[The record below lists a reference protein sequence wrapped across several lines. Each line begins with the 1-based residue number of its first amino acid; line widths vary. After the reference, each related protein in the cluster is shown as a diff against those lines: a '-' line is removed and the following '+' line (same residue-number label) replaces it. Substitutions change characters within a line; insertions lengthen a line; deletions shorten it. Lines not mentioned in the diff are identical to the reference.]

1 MKKTEKWLRKLMHN
15 FVVHSNESA
24 CRKSRFLG
32 LDQVFIRRVN
42 LLSNL
47 KPLVTTHPSESM
59 VTPTGIPTHFSVVG
73 KVVNPLTLLKGD
85 HNERQQLPSILCKY
99 V

>member
-1 MKKTEKWLRKLMHN
+1 MHN

-24 CRKSRFLG
+24 CRKSRCLG
-32 LDQVFIRRVN
+32 LYQVFIRRVN
-42 LLSNL
+42 ILSNL
-47 KPLVTTHPSESM
+47 KPLLTTYPSKSM

-73 KVVNPLTLLKGD
+73 KVVKILTLLKGG
-85 HNERQQLPSILCKY
+85 HNERQQLPSILCTY